1 MMQSILLFALMA
13 YSLCVFSAEP
23 VDVLAKKDDLDE
35 QRLKSQIEDRLARDI
50 QAYLGNGRFII
61 NVDVSLQKIR
71 QVIKKPRVPN
81 QNIAAQTQD
90 PLYSQIRFPDS
101 TNDGYE
107 ENEENLPGLPFIEL
121 PADKEKDAELK
132 FMREQIERLQQQQR
146 QPRWSNEGG
155 EDEQSAEDQTVAV
168 FNKIKKMQISLAIE
182 DSISKEQEMF
192 LRSLIYQKAS
202 LNDLRGDTLTIT
214 RTQFSA
220 LPVNASIVP
229 LLSDVNG
236 PAKTWLEENFNEL
249 ILGLL
254 CLLCA
259 FLLILIA
266 LMLRRKPE
274 PVPTASKAAVIEQN
288 HHIPDV
294 LLDDQESVKQALHKI
309 RQEVI
314 SLGLGQPHHVQQV
327 MAGLM
332 GQEDKIPMM
341 ATVYKVLGR
350 SLFRSIFPNVGQQH
364 LQNIMAF
371 LADTPPDEDK
381 QNQDL
386 QDFHQLLQQKV
397 YNAAPTND
405 QPFEFLNKLNDSQ
418 VLFLIQHEDLRI
430 QALVISQLDP
440 EQAAKV
446 INRIPSQKQAQVLA
460 ELGQF
465 ETFPLDTFKDVADRL
480 AKQAQQ
486 VPSFENVNA
495 DGLSMLI
502 NMLDSMSQA
511 DENKLLMRLKK
522 DKPDTFYKLR
532 QQYYTF
538 ADLVKTP
545 RQVLS
550 NALREVDRGFIGRAI
565 CNTPDEF
572 KVHVLTALTP
582 KLKAFA
588 REDLK
593 RCEGRIDSK
602 EIEQARREIVQ
613 KIREYIHTGKFS
625 MDQLQQIKR
634 AASS

>member
-1 MMQSILLFALMA
+1 MMRSIFLFALLLVNT
-13 YSLCVFSAEP
+13 YVFSAEP

-35 QRLKSQIEDRLARDI
+35 QQLKSQIEDRLARDI

-71 QVIKKPRVPN
+71 QVIKKPRVSN
-81 QNIAAQTQD
+81 QNLASQAQD
-90 PLYSQIRFPDS
+90 PVYSQIRFPDS
-101 TNDGYE
+101 TNEGYAE
-107 ENEENLPGLPFIEL
+107 EEENLPGLPFIEL

-146 QPRWSNEGG
+146 QPRWSNEAAEG
-155 EDEQSAEDQTVAV
+155 EQSLEDQTVAV
-168 FNKIKKMQISLAIE
+168 FNKIKKMQISLAVE
-182 DSISKEQEMF
+182 DTISKEQEMF

-220 LPVNASIVP
+220 LPLASLPITNDA
-229 LLSDVNG
+229 SG
-236 PAKTWLEENFNEL
+236 PAQTWLEENFNEL

-254 CLLCA
+254 SLLCA
-259 FLLILIA
+259 FLLILIL
-266 LMLRRKPE
+266 LMLRKKNE
-274 PVPTASKAAVIEQN
+274 PLPAATSAPVIETKPQ
-288 HHIPDV
+288 IPDV

-364 LQNIMAF
+364 LQSIMAF

-397 YNAAPTND
+397 YNAAPKND
-405 QPFEFLNKLNDSQ
+405 QPFEFINKLNDSQ
-418 VLFLIQHEDLRI
+418 ILFLIQHEDLRI
-430 QALVISQLDP
+430 QALVISQLEP

-486 VPSFENVNA
+486 VPSFENINA
-495 DGLSMLI
+495 DGLSMLV

-511 DENKLLMRLKK
+511 EENKLLMRLKK

-572 KVHVLTALTP
+572 KVHVLTSLTP

-593 RCEGRIDSK
+593 RCEGRIDTK

-625 MDQLQQIKR
+625 MDQLQQVKR